1 MSERTDRADLTDLRV
16 HVDVITDVDVLGSLS
31 RDQAALA
38 PNGRPLA
45 AVRATSVADVQAV
58 MRWASATSTAVV
70 VRGAGTGLAGGAN
83 AIDGCIV
90 LDLSGM
96 NAITDINVA
105 ERYAVVEPGVLNAEL
120 DRTAAQRGLWYPPD
134 PSSWEISSIGGN
146 VATNAGGLCC
156 VKYGVTADY
165 VLGLD
170 VVLADGSLI
179 HTGRRTIKG
188 VTGLDL
194 THLFVGSEGTLG
206 VVVGATLRL
215 RPRRTGSSAL
225 VVGSFPTV
233 AQAGAAAIAI
243 TSGVRGPSMLEIM
256 DRTTIRAVDADLHM
270 GLDTEAGALLLAR
283 DDSGSESVESLI
295 EGWEIACKEAGAS
308 EVFATSEPDEVDAM
322 FAARRAA
329 YPALEKQGHALLEDL
344 CVPISRLSEMLERI
358 GAIAAERSV
367 TIGTFGHAGD
377 GNLHP
382 TIVTPHGDEHALDRA
397 RAAFEDIMHAA
408 LAMGGVLSGEHGIG
422 TLKHEFVQHEIDAPT
437 MQAQKRIKRALDPL
451 GILNPGRKGL
461 HS

>member
-1 MSERTDRADLTDLRV
+1 MSDLSALQAEV
-16 HVDVITDVDVLGSLS
+16 EVITDIDVLESVS

-38 PNGRPLA
+38 LHGRPLA

-58 MRWASATSTAVV
+58 MRWATAHTTSVV

-90 LDLSGM
+90 LDVSRM
-96 NAITDINVA
+96 NSILEINQY
-105 ERYAVVEPGVLNAEL
+105 ERYAVVEPGVLNADL
-120 DRTAAQRGLWYPPD
+120 DRAAAQHGLWYPPD

-146 VATNAGGLCC
+146 IATNAGGLCC
-156 VKYGVTADY
+156 VKYGVTSDY

-179 HTGRRTIKG
+179 HTGRRTAKG

-215 RPRRTGSSAL
+215 RSRRSAGSAL

-233 AQAGAAAIAI
+233 AQAGAAAMVI
-243 TSGVRGPSMLEIM
+243 SGGVRGPSMLEIM
-256 DRTTIRAVDADLHM
+256 DRTTVRAVEAHLRM

-283 DDSGSESVESLI
+283 DDSAHAESAALADLWQVV
-295 EGWEIACKEAGAS
+295 CKEGGAT
-308 EVFATSEPDEVDAM
+308 EVFATSQSDEVEAM

-329 YPALEKQGHALLEDL
+329 YPALEKAGHALLEDL
-344 CVPISRLSEMLERI
+344 CVPLGRLPEMLERI
-358 GAIAAERSV
+358 DAIAAEHSV
-367 TIGTFGHAGD
+367 MIGTFGHAGD

-382 TIVTPHGDEHALDRA
+382 TIVTPHGDEPARERA

-422 TLKHEFVQHEIDAPT
+422 TLKHEFVQYEIDAST
-437 MQAQKRIKRALDPL
+437 MQAQERIKRALDPL
-451 GILNPGRKGL
+451 CILNPGRKGL